1 MGVSEII
8 ALLSGVALFLFGM
21 SLMGDGLKSVS
32 GDKLEPIL
40 YRLSSTQLRGV
51 LLGTGVT
58 AVIQSSCATSV
69 MAVGFVNSSMM
80 KLRQAISVILGS
92 ILGTSIT
99 GWVIC
104 LSYIEGAGSL
114 RSVLSTATLTGVVA
128 VVGIVL
134 RMFSKNQTHKHV
146 GDILMGFAV
155 LMFGMSTMSGAV
167 SGLGDEPWFTAA
179 LTGMSHPLLGILVG
193 AAFTALLQSASAAV
207 GILQALSVTGAMN
220 LDAALPL
227 LFGITIGAA
236 FPVLLSAVGATV
248 QGKRTA
254 WVYFVASFLGVIVMT
269 AVFYIVHAVHPF
281 PFMERTMNPFSL
293 AGVNTLFRFVLTVML
308 MPFTDVIEAICCR
321 IVPDRGPARDDP
333 GLRLEERFLQHPPLA
348 IEQSRLTINAMAEL
362 SRKALEISY
371 GLLRGYTEEGFQ
383 EVKDIESEVD
393 RYEDVLGTYLMK
405 LTGREFTAKQSG
417 EVSKYLHVI
426 SDFERLSD
434 HALNI
439 AESAKELFEKK
450 LAFSPAGQHELA
462 VITGATSEVAR
473 LAVKAFVNEDLEEA
487 EKVEPLEEVIDDLC
501 DEMKVHHVE
510 RLQAGTCTIGQGYVF
525 NDLLT
530 NFERVSDHCSNIA
543 VAMLELSLGAFD
555 THEYLEQL
563 RQKRTENFKHYT
575 DFYRETFA
583 I

>member
-1 MGVSEII
+1 MGISNII
-8 ALLSGVALFLFGM
+8 TLFGGVALFLFGM
-21 SLMGDGLKSVS
+21 SLMGEGLKKVAGS
-32 GDKLEPIL
+32 KLELLL
-40 YRLSSTQLRGV
+40 YKLSNTPLKGL
-51 LLGTGVT
+51 LLGAGVT
-58 AVIQSSCATSV
+58 AIIQSSSATSV
-69 MAVGFVNSSMM
+69 MVVGFVNSGMM
-80 KLRQAISVILGS
+80 KVRQAMTVIMGA
-92 ILGTSIT
+92 IIGTSIT
-99 GWVIC
+99 GWIIC
-104 LSYIEGAGSL
+104 LSYMEGSSGLVSL
-114 RSVLSTATLTGVVA
+114 LSTSSISAIVA
-128 VVGIVL
+128 VIGIVL

-167 SGLGDEPWFTAA
+167 NGLGDQPWFTK
-179 LTGMSHPLLGILVG
+179 TMTSMSNPLLGILVG

-236 FPVLLSAVGATV
+236 FPVLLSALGATV

-254 WVYFVASFLGVIVMT
+254 WVYLVASFLGVIVMT

-281 PFMERTMNPFSL
+281 EFMQKTMDPFSL
-293 AGVNTLFRFVLTVML
+293 AGVNTLFRFILTVML

-321 IVPDRGPARDDP
+321 IVPDRGPVREDP
-333 GLRLEERFLQHPPLA
+333 GLRLEERFLAHPPLA
-348 IEQSRLTINAMAEL
+348 IEQSRITINAMAEL
-362 SRKALEISY
+362 ARKALEISY

-383 EVKDIESEVD
+383 EVKEIESEVD

-510 RLQAGTCTIGQGYVF
+510 RLQNGTCTIGQGYVF

-563 RQKRTENFKHYT
+563 REKRTENFKHYT
-575 DFYRETFA
+575 EFYRETFA

>member
-1 MGVSEII
+1 MGISEII

-40 YRLSSTQLRGV
+40 YRLSSTQVRGV

-69 MAVGFVNSSMM
+69 MAVGFVNSGMM

-104 LSYIEGAGSL
+104 LSYIEGAGGL

-134 RMFSKNQTHKHV
+134 RMFSKSQTRKHV

-167 SGLGDEPWFTAA
+167 NGLGDQPWFTK
-179 LTGMSHPLLGILVG
+179 TMTSMSNPLLGILVG

-207 GILQALSVTGAMN
+207 GILQALSVTGALT

-293 AGVNTLFRFVLTVML
+293 AGVNTLFRFILTVML

-321 IVPDRGPARDDP
+321 IVPDRGPVRDDP
-333 GLRLEERFLQHPPLA
+333 GLRLEERFLAHPPLA

-439 AESAKELFEKK
+439 AESAKELFDKK
-450 LAFSPAGQHELA
+450 LSFSPAGQHELA

-473 LAVKAFVNEDLEEA
+473 LAVKAFVNEDLDEA

-510 RLQAGTCTIGQGYVF
+510 RLQNGTCTIGQGYVF

-563 RQKRTENFKHYT
+563 REKRSENFKHYT
-575 DFYRETFA
+575 EWYRETFA

>member
-1 MGVSEII
+1 
-8 ALLSGVALFLFGM
+8 
-21 SLMGDGLKSVS
+21 
-32 GDKLEPIL
+32 
-40 YRLSSTQLRGV
+40 
-51 LLGTGVT
+51 
-58 AVIQSSCATSV
+58 
-69 MAVGFVNSSMM
+69 
-80 KLRQAISVILGS
+80 
-92 ILGTSIT
+92 
-99 GWVIC
+99 
-104 LSYIEGAGSL
+104 
-114 RSVLSTATLTGVVA
+114 
-128 VVGIVL
+128 
-134 RMFSKNQTHKHV
+134 
-146 GDILMGFAV
+146 
-155 LMFGMSTMSGAV
+155 
-167 SGLGDEPWFTAA
+167 
-179 LTGMSHPLLGILVG
+179 
-193 AAFTALLQSASAAV
+193 
-207 GILQALSVTGAMN
+207 MN

-236 FPVLLSAVGATV
+236 FPVLLSAIGATV

-254 WVYFVASFLGVIVMT
+254 WVYLVASFLGVIVMT
-269 AVFYIVHAVHPF
+269 AVFYIINAVHPF
-281 PFMERTMNPFSL
+281 SFMEKTMNPFSL

-333 GLRLEERFLQHPPLA
+333 GLRRGPARDDPGLRLEERFLAHPPLA

-383 EVKDIESEVD
+383 EVKEIESEVD

-405 LTGREFTAKQSG
+405 LTGREFTDKQSG

-450 LAFSPAGQHELA
+450 LAFSPVGQHELA

-510 RLQAGTCTIGQGYVF
+510 RLQNGTCTIGQGYVF

-563 RQKRTENFKHYT
+563 REKRTENFKHYT